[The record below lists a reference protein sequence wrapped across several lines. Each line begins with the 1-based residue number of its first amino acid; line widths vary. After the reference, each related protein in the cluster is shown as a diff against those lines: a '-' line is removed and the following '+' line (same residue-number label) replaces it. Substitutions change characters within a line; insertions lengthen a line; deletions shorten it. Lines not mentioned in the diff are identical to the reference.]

1 MKKDTSF
8 YLQAITSRYMPANTA
23 YEATHRLSTEEIC
36 AAINKINPGANI
48 SAAEVYDMRKAAGF
62 RFVAVPG
69 TVGLQFRWILIEK

>member
-8 YLQAITSRYMPANTA
+8 YLQAITSRYVPANTA

-48 SAAEVYDMRKAAGF
+48 SAAEVSASSLFPF
-62 RFVAVPG
+62 RSKLEF
-69 TVGLQFRWILIEK
+69 VGLQFRWILIEK